1 MQKEDIQ
8 WMVLALGILVII
20 SLVVA
25 PITTGKPANL
35 GISLNFS
42 LPPLSPIQP
51 LTIVTPP
58 TTMATPATTPTPERT
73 TITVTPTPVPTWNGS
88 SVQTIQFVD
97 PSTYGINLTESLLNS
112 PKIPFDNAS
121 FRNTNLTTYATFSG
135 QYSGTT
141 QIISIPF
148 PYWELWYTVEPFTA
162 GLSKQSESGGLYI
175 VRPTQGQGVSMS
187 GYQGSYSTTLPKFN
201 ITVMDTEDPDRIV
214 RIITPPGSLDP
225 ELWKV
230 DTKTGRGDP
239 RPWKEKFY
247 EGQKNYY
254 FIIKA
259 SLLKSYKIE
268 IRVPSSYIGKF
279 QL

>member
-1 MQKEDIQ
+1 
-8 WMVLALGILVII
+8 
-20 SLVVA
+20 
-25 PITTGKPANL
+25 
-35 GISLNFS
+35 
-42 LPPLSPIQP
+42 
-51 LTIVTPP
+51 
-58 TTMATPATTPTPERT
+58 
-73 TITVTPTPVPTWNGS
+73 
-88 SVQTIQFVD
+88 
-97 PSTYGINLTESLLNS
+97 
-112 PKIPFDNAS
+112 
-121 FRNTNLTTYATFSG
+121 
-135 QYSGTT
+135 
-141 QIISIPF
+141 
-148 PYWELWYTVEPFTA
+148 
-162 GLSKQSESGGLYI
+162 
-175 VRPTQGQGVSMS
+175 
-187 GYQGSYSTTLPKFN
+187 
-201 ITVMDTEDPDRIV
+201 MDTEDPDRIV